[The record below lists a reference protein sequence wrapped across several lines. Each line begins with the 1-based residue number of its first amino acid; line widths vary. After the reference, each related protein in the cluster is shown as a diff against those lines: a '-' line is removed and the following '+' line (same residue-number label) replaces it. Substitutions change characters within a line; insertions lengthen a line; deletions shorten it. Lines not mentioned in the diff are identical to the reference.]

1 MNYVLLRIQ
10 QKRCPCPL
18 AGAAR
23 DRYCPAIPLTAWAQL
38 GRSSDRR
45 TGNRLAL
52 FGVPA
57 LFYLCLT
64 VVSPCRCRACPV
76 WEGTGRAGS
85 CSVRVGVEGALSWSA
100 STYSGLCLF
109 IIVLGTWE
117 AWPDIDGTM
126 RTRGCIPKLDSRTVP
141 GCALDRR
148 WAGAVGIWVLLCRVQ
163 SVTSTY

>member
-1 MNYVLLRIQ
+1 M
-10 QKRCPCPL
+10 
-18 AGAAR
+18 G
-23 DRYCPAIPLTAWAQL
+23 TAWQEL
-38 GRSSDRR
+38 GQR

-57 LFYLCLT
+57 PFYLCLT

-85 CSVRVGVEGALSWSA
+85 CSVRVGVEGALSWST
-100 STYSGLCLF
+100 STYSGLCIF
-109 IIVLGTWE
+109 IIALGAWE

-148 WAGAVGIWVLLCRVQ
+148 WTGIVGVWILLCRAQ